1 MTDLRNS
8 VSTRP
13 APVLLVIAGLC
24 ALFEVAFTLTD
35 AGVLG
40 LPRLRN
46 AGILHGAF
54 WPGLLADWTPLF
66 PGQRMT
72 MMVSYAF
79 LHGGLLHMVFN
90 MLILLHLGR
99 GAVARLGSGGFLLL
113 FALTSAGGGLAYAL
127 LGDGETPM
135 LGASGVVFGLF
146 GATMWWD
153 IQRRRASGASL
164 EPVLR
169 LAGGLVLMNGL
180 LWLLVSGML
189 AWEAHLGGFVAGMAL
204 AAIVTPS
211 PGHGR
216 GP

>member
-1 MTDLRNS
+1 MS
-8 VSTRP
+8 VFTAPSARP

-24 ALFEVAFTLTD
+24 ALFELAFTLTD
-35 AGVLG
+35 AGALG

-54 WPGLLADWTPLF
+54 WPGLLGDWTPLF
-66 PGQRMT
+66 PGQRLT
-72 MMVSYAF
+72 MLVSYAF
-79 LHGGLLHMVFN
+79 VHGGLLHMAFN

-99 GAVARLGSGGFLLL
+99 EAVARLGTPGFLLL
-113 FALTSAGGGLAYAL
+113 FAVSSAGGGLAYWL

-153 IQRRRASGASL
+153 IQRRRAAGASL

-180 LWLLVSGML
+180 LSLLVSGML
-189 AWEAHLGGFVAGMAL
+189 AWQAHLGGFVGGMAL
-204 AAIVTPS
+204 AAIVTPA
-211 PGHGR
+211 PGRRPGL
-216 GP
+216 